1 MYESANRKTAVT
13 KSLRLGHST
22 HCTSGSRNDLQEM
35 WADDEF
41 WMPLFL
47 GGQFFRGEFD
57 YSDEETIIDF
67 KLNELP
73 SAEAI
78 LA

>member
-1 MYESANRKTAVT
+1 
-13 KSLRLGHST
+13 
-22 HCTSGSRNDLQEM
+22 
-35 WADDEF
+35 
-41 WMPLFL
+41 MPLFL

-78 LA
+78 LT